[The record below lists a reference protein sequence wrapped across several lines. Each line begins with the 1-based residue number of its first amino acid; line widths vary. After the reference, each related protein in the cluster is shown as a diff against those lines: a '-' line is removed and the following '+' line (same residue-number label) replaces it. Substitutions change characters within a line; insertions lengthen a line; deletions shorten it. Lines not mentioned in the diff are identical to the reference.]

1 MINEEKLQALEL
13 ELQEAKEKWTRLDE
27 KKRLLSDRLRK
38 AEAELVEF
46 EETMD
51 TYEKARILLQQ
62 SAEYARKQAK
72 QQMETLVTNAL
83 QYVFGPLI
91 SFEIELEEHGSRAV
105 AEMFV
110 VSDYEGVK
118 VKTKPQDSRGGGVVD
133 IVTLALRVALMET
146 TQPRQAGPLLLDEP
160 GKHVSGEYTHYLY
173 EFLKSLATMF
183 GRQIVMITHNQ
194 HLTESGDKAFTVTIR
209 DGLSELQE
217 LTSLD
222 TGLFCA

>member
-1 MINEEKLQALEL
+1 MTSEAQIAEL
-13 ELQEAKEKWTRLDE
+13 EGALSQAKEQWTRLDA
-27 KKRLLSDRLRK
+27 KKQL
-38 AEAELVEF
+38 LVERLQQAERDLTEF
-46 EETMD
+46 QETVD

-110 VSDYEGVK
+110 VSDFDGMK
-118 VKTKPQDSRGGGVVD
+118 VKTKRKMREVGAWL
-133 IVTLALRVALMET
+133 TLRWHFVLLMET

-183 GRQIVMITHNQ
+183 GRQIIMITHNQ
-194 HLTESGDKAFTVTIR
+194 HLTESGDKAFVVSIR
-209 DGLSELQE
+209 DGISDLEE
-217 LTSLD
+217 I
-222 TGLFCA
+222 ANP

>member
-1 MINEEKLQALEL
+1 MTSEAQVEEL
-13 ELQEAKEKWTRLDE
+13 EETLAEAREQWTRLDA
-27 KKRLLSDRLRK
+27 KKQL
-38 AEAELVEF
+38 LVERLNQAESDLNEF
-46 EETMD
+46 QETVD

-91 SFEIELEEHGSRAV
+91 SFEIELEEHGNRAV

-110 VSDYEGVK
+110 VSDFDGMK
-118 VKTKPQDSRGGGVVD
+118 VKTKPQDARGGGVVD

-183 GRQIVMITHNQ
+183 GRQIIMITHNQ
-194 HLTESGDKAFTVTIR
+194 HLTESGDKAFVVSIR
-209 DGLSELQE
+209 DGISDLEE
-217 LTSLD
+217 ITNP
-222 TGLFCA
+222 

>member
-1 MINEEKLQALEL
+1 MINEDLQALEL
-13 ELQEAKEKWTRLDE
+13 ELQAAKEKWTRLDE
-27 KKRLLSDRLRK
+27 KKKLLSDRLKK

-46 EETMD
+46 EDTMD

-194 HLTESGDKAFTVTIR
+194 HLTESGDKAFMVTIR

-217 LTSLD
+217 LTSS
-222 TGLFCA
+222 